1 METLM
6 TTPDVDPNEQ
16 IPMRHPDSGPIG
28 YATRAAFDALWR
40 DKGWREVSAADVAA
54 AAEAPAPSD
63 GMTVAELRAAAK
75 ARGVDVPAGAA
86 KADLLALLA

>member
-1 METLM
+1 M

-16 IPMRHPDSGPIG
+16 IAMRHPDSGPIG
-28 YATRAAFDALWR
+28 YATRGAFDVLWAA
-40 DKGWREVSAADVAA
+40 KGWREVSAADVAA

>member
-1 METLM
+1 M

-16 IPMRHPDSGPIG
+16 IAMRHPDSGPIG
-28 YATRAAFDALWR
+28 WTTRGAFDVLWAG
-40 DKGWREVSAADVAA
+40 KGWREVSAAEVAA

>member
-1 METLM
+1 M
-6 TTPDVDPNEQ
+6 TTPELDPNEQ
-16 IPMRHPDSGPIG
+16 IPMRHADSGPIG
-28 YATRAAFDALWR
+28 WATRAAFDALWR
-40 DKGWREVSAADVAA
+40 DKGWREVSDADVAA
-54 AAEAPAPSD
+54 AADAPTPSD

>member
-1 METLM
+1 M

-28 YATRAAFDALWR
+28 YATRGAFDVLWST
-40 DKGWREVSAADVAA
+40 KGWREVSAADVAA